1 MVSSNEDCVQ
11 CKILSQILQESMESV
26 KALNSRVTDL
36 KIQLLTLQSQIH
48 QDVMNVEYD
57 IGNLKAELDKKNA
70 ENEDLKAQLQ
80 EVLSR
85 DYVPK
90 ISLISAVREAFFL
103 RSDPCS
109 KSSKFKDLKIK
120 AERRAKLLHHVMA
133 EYNAMTKEYEIMKS
147 ETTVLQQKNTEMYE
161 LMMKQEKQIEQ
172 LEQSVQVLEAE
183 NNELRRS
190 RIIDASTKQWYGECN
205 HSCSKH
211 PRSYPHLSVHG
222 HLGEVIPEG
231 DPCPPCDICT
241 EAEAWAQGLMDTAP
255 KFSDSLRKNFQST
268 LPLRLRPPLY
278 QSSSSTPLSTMK
290 KGISDS
296 SKDEKG
302 KLSETEF
309 DYDAR

>member
-1 MVSSNEDCVQ
+1 MS
-11 CKILSQILQESMESV
+11 
-26 KALNSRVTDL
+26 
-36 KIQLLTLQSQIH
+36 
-48 QDVMNVEYD
+48 VEYD
-57 IGNLKAELDKKNA
+57 IGNLRAELDKKNA

-85 DYVPK
+85 
-90 ISLISAVREAFFL
+90 
-103 RSDPCS
+103 
-109 KSSKFKDLKIK
+109 FKDLKIK

-161 LMMKQEKQIEQ
+161 LMVKQEKQIEQ

-205 HSCSKH
+205 HNCSKH

-231 DPCPPCDICT
+231 EPCPPCDICT

-278 QSSSSTPLSTMK
+278 QSSSSTPFSTMK
-290 KGISDS
+290 KGTSDS
-296 SKDEKG
+296 SKDEKEIQISG
-302 KLSETEF
+302 
-309 DYDAR
+309 YRQN